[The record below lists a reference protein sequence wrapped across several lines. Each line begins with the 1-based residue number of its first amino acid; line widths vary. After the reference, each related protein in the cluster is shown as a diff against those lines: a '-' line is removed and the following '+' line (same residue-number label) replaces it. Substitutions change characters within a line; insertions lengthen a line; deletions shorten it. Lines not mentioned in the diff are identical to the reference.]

1 MENNV
6 KRVREARGMSQTE
19 LGRRSGLSRAT
30 IWAVESNKNDNL
42 TTKTMVAIAQAL
54 DSTVENIFFKP
65 AV

>member
-6 KRVREARGMSQTE
+6 KKVREARGMNQTE

-30 IWAVESNKNDNL
+30 IWAIENDKRPVT
-42 TTKTMVAIAQAL
+42 TTKTMQAIAKAL
-54 DSTVENIFFKP
+54 DSTIEDIFFKP